1 MRHVGAGRPRSGPR
15 ARRTLGPVV
24 RDLLTPRMLALHLLG
39 AFAVAAAC
47 WLGWWQLQSWQ
58 AERELAAQDLAEA
71 PAIPLDDALGA
82 DEVFANDQVG
92 RPVTVAGAWLPE
104 GGFEVADRDL
114 DGRTGRWVVTPV
126 AVCPAGDCDGAS
138 AIPVVRGWLAPGEQ
152 PPAAPRGEVELTGWL
167 QPGEG
172 TGLADPDPTDRVIP
186 EMRIANALQLV
197 DRDLYG
203 GYVIARDLPV
213 PGLAPVTPDSL
224 PEPAGSTS
232 LRNLLYA
239 AEWAAFAVFA
249 GFLWWR
255 FGRDELDRT
264 RRARDDGE
272 PSVDP
277 GGVRSTPT
285 PGIPSSP

>member
-1 MRHVGAGRPRSGPR
+1 MRHVAAGRPRPDPR
-15 ARRTLGPVV
+15 ARRTLGAVV
-24 RDLLTPRMLALHLLG
+24 RDLLTPRMLALHVLG

-58 AERELAAQDLAEA
+58 AERDLAAQDLAEA
-71 PAIPLDDALGA
+71 PAIPLDDALGP

-92 RPVTVAGAWLPE
+92 RPVTVTGAWLPE

-126 AVCPAGDCDGAS
+126 AVCQAGDCRGAS
-138 AIPVVRGWLAPGEQ
+138 AVPVVRGWLAPGEQ

-172 TGLADPDPTDRVIP
+172 TGVADPDPNDRVIP

-213 PGLAPVTPDSL
+213 PGLEPVTPDSL

-272 PSVDP
+272 PSADP
-277 GGVRSTPT
+277 GEVRSTPT

>member
-1 MRHVGAGRPRSGPR
+1 
-15 ARRTLGPVV
+15 VV

-58 AERELAAQDLAEA
+58 AERDLAAQDLAEA

-249 GFLWWR
+249 GFLWGR
-255 FGRDELDRT
+255 VGRDALDRT
-264 RRARDDGE
+264 RRARDDGA
-272 PSVDP
+272 PATDP
-277 GGVRSTPT
+277 GGVRSTAT